1 MNIHYG
7 RSSSPGN
14 VAPTLNL
21 LPNSNRND
29 QSLSQVSSSSYV
41 VILGFTWDRSIYNIS
56 HHLKFLLCYR
66 VQLHQLDIVLHFIMI
81 QEQQEV

>member
-1 MNIHYG
+1 MNIRYG
-7 RSSSPGN
+7 GSSSSGN

-21 LPNSNRND
+21 LANSNRND

-41 VILGFTWDRSIYNIS
+41 VILEFTCDCSIYDIS
-56 HHLKFLLCYR
+56 YILKFLLCCR
-66 VQLHQLDIVLHFIMI
+66 VQLHQLDIVLRFIMI